1 MSRDAC
7 RAALRATLCAR
18 RPICRICKV
27 ARAEIIMRPL
37 RVLTFGF
44 RAPSALWRAAVA
56 PPSTFAGG
64 RRQRRPKCA
73 INSRRTGSPL
83 PVPRLIVR
91 ARSLRP
97 RARARAEVH
106 WKTVCPLERSFCRA
120 SKPLSADHSFR
131 RSVRA
136 RRQTQTRA
144 RARRR
149 HRVSRAR
156 KPEDLSV
163 RLLVWAPPD
172 QRTKVIRLP

>member
-44 RAPSALWRAAVA
+44 RAPSALRRAAVA
-56 PPSTFAGG
+56 A
-64 RRQRRPKCA
+64 
-73 INSRRTGSPL
+73 L
-83 PVPRLIVR
+83 HVR
-91 ARSLRP
+91 WGAAPTAPEVRDQLAEDGQPTSGPAFNRP
-97 RARARAEVH
+97 RTQLEAARARAEVH

-136 RRQTQTRA
+136 RRRQTQTRA
-144 RARRR
+144 EDTEFRAR
-149 HRVSRAR
+149 ANR
-156 KPEDLSV
+156 KIYLSV
-163 RLLVWAPPD
+163 CSFGRRPTSGQRLFVFL
-172 QRTKVIRLP
+172 R

>member
-44 RAPSALWRAAVA
+44 RAPSAFWRAAVA

-64 RRQRRPKCA
+64 RQRRPKCA

-144 RARRR
+144 RAEDTEF
-149 HRVSRAR
+149 RAR
-156 KPEDLSV
+156 ANRKIYLSV
-163 RLLVWAPPD
+163 CSFGRRPTSGQRLFVFL
-172 QRTKVIRLP
+172 R